1 MEAQTLTITPV
12 VFNTRVFEESEI
24 PDRTS
29 TASGSEDLGCMR
41 RDAIAK
47 SLFERKRRRALVG
60 DEEDIH
66 VGLTSSESN

>member
-1 MEAQTLTITPV
+1 MTITPAE
-12 VFNTRVFEESEI
+12 FNTRVLEESEI

-29 TASGSEDLGCMR
+29 TEIGIENLGCMR

-47 SLFERKRRRALVG
+47 SLFERKRHRAMIG
-60 DEEDIH
+60 NEEDIY